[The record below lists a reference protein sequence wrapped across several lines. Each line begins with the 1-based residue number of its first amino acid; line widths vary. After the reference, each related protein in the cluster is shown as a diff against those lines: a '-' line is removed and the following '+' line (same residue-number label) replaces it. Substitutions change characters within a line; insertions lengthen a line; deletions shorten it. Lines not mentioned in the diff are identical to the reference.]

1 MALGNRAAAVAL
13 DISNAHNTFDSEAS
27 IEALS
32 SFADADR
39 GLRSLQRAW
48 HTLTFKKT
56 PIFLR
61 VIDAANGWSFLCES
75 AAGGGQGN
83 PLTSIA
89 FMATIDAPLK
99 GIEAKFKVEIRAI

>member
-1 MALGNRAAAVAL
+1 VAL

-48 HTLTFKKT
+48 HALTFQKT

-83 PLTSIA
+83 TLTSIA

-99 GIEAKFKVEIRAI
+99 GIEAMFKVEIRAI